1 MKQIKIQSFILI
13 KKGIAFLLLLSC
25 LGLGPTKSETG
36 MASYY
41 STAFHGKPT
50 ASGERFDM
58 HALTAAH
65 KTLPFQTIVRVTNL
79 SNKKTVEVRINDR
92 GPFAKGRIIDLSYEA
107 AKRIDMIQAG
117 VAKVKVEIIK
127 GKSQPEP
134 ANPKPEAE
142 RATTLRDAPIPSWW
156 KAGKTISIKKGVGLQ
171 AGSFTDD
178 QNVLKRINELEKL
191 GYPNGRIQ
199 KVKVKSK
206 IFYRVFVEIYADNA
220 KAKAAAAALKKKGI
234 ATTILKIQ

>member
-1 MKQIKIQSFILI
+1 
-13 KKGIAFLLLLSC
+13 
-25 LGLGPTKSETG
+25 

-50 ASGERFDM
+50 ASGEPFDM

-117 VAKVKVEIIK
+117 VAKVKVEVIK
-127 GKSQPEP
+127 GKASSEP
-134 ANPKPEAE
+134 NTPKTEAE
-142 RATTLRDAPIPSWW
+142 TSTSLLNAPIPSWW
-156 KAGKTISIKKGVGLQ
+156 KSGKTISVKIGFGLQ
-171 AGSFTDD
+171 AGSFADD
-178 QNVLKRINELEKL
+178 QNALKRIEELQKL
-191 GYPNGRIQ
+191 GYPNARIQ
-199 KVKVKSK
+199 KLKVKSK
-206 IFYRVFVEIYADNA
+206 LFYRVFVDIYTDNA
-220 KAKAAAAALKKKGI
+220 KAKITAAALKKKGI
-234 ATTILKIQ
+234 TTTIVKIQ